1 MSNIIRGRAPRE
13 RVLDESSPF
22 AVCEAFNHLRTSL
35 MYTAKDDLNGSP
47 VYAITSS
54 GEATGK
60 SAVIANLAIS
70 YAKINKKV
78 LVIDADMRCPVQN
91 LIFDLDTEHVGLS
104 EILSN
109 IVTDPHVA
117 VRNTKHEGLDVITS
131 GAIPPNPSELLLGN
145 RFASLI
151 EKFRHLYD
159 VVFID
164 FPPIDV
170 VTDAVSTFEN
180 ITGYIFVVRSNK
192 SDSKKVRATMETM
205 ERLGAK
211 IVGVV
216 LNDTNIKSG
225 KGGYGYNYGYDRYGR
240 YKRTR
245 DESLHQSNS
254 TAPKKSAAAK

>member
-1 MSNIIRGRAPRE
+1 MSNVIRGRAARE
-13 RVLDESSPF
+13 RVLDDTSPF

-35 MYTAKDDLNGSP
+35 MYTVKDDHNGSP

-60 SAVIANLAIS
+60 STVIANLAIA
-70 YAKINKKV
+70 YTKINKKV

-91 LIFDLDTEHVGLS
+91 LIFELDEEYIGLS
-104 EILSN
+104 EILSS
-109 IVTDPHVA
+109 IVGDPYEA
-117 VRNTKHEGLDVITS
+117 IRNTKHPNLDVITS

-145 RFASLI
+145 RFSSLL
-151 EKFRHLYD
+151 EKFRHVYD

-170 VTDAVSTFEN
+170 VTDAVATFEN

-216 LNDTNIKSG
+216 LNDANIKG
-225 KGGYGYNYGYDRYGR
+225 NKGGYGYRYSKYNRYGR
-240 YKRTR
+240 LYSDNTASK
-245 DESLHQSNS
+245 SNS
-254 TAPKKSAAAK
+254 KKEN

>member
-1 MSNIIRGRAPRE
+1 MSNIIRGRSARE
-13 RVLDESSPF
+13 RVLTDASPF

-35 MYTAKDDLNGSP
+35 MYTIKDDHNGSP

-60 SAVIANLAIS
+60 STVIANLAIA
-70 YAKINKKV
+70 YTKINKKV

-91 LIFDLDTEHVGLS
+91 LIFELDNDHVGLS
-104 EILSN
+104 EILSS
-109 IVTDPHVA
+109 IVGDPYEA
-117 VRNTKHEGLDVITS
+117 IRNTAHPNLDVITS

-145 RFASLI
+145 RFSSLL
-151 EKFRHLYD
+151 EKFRHIYD

-170 VTDAVSTFEN
+170 VTDAVATFEN

-216 LNDTNIKSG
+216 LNDANIKGS
-225 KGGYGYNYGYDRYGR
+225 KGGYGYRYGKNSNRYGR
-240 YKRTR
+240 SYN
-245 DESLHQSNS
+245 DH
-254 TAPKKSAAAK
+254 TANNDSKKENK